1 MLLKTG
7 INKESV
13 EIIYL
18 YHVCYQR
25 KKKKKKFT
33 GSKSHSKGKGFVQ
46 GFKSVDVLDIL

>member
-25 KKKKKKFT
+25 KKKKFPS
-33 GSKSHSKGKGFVQ
+33 SKSDSKGKGFVQ
-46 GFKSVDVLDIL
+46 GFKSMDVLDIL